1 MATACGW
8 SCYHPHLSSL
18 HQVREHDNHP
28 TLPVVH
34 HLPEV
39 PGSGLHGALGDDEGS
54 LLLVALEEGKG
65 NGSTLHCARR
75 SSWKLCRYYAGDE
88 TACRACKH
96 TQAEHNVVK
105 RMLHC

>member
-39 PGSGLHGALGDDEGS
+39 PGSGLHGALGDDEGP
-54 LLLVALEEGKG
+54 LVLVALGEESHILNAQEIG
-65 NGSTLHCARR
+65 NTFWLNINAAVATEMLCLHR
-75 SSWKLCRYYAGDE
+75 S
-88 TACRACKH
+88 
-96 TQAEHNVVK
+96 
-105 RMLHC
+105 MLWSYVSLTCH

>member
-65 NGSTLHCARR
+65 NGSTHYTVLGGHLGSCVGI
-75 SSWKLCRYYAGDE
+75 YAGDE
-88 TACRACKH
+88 TAH
-96 TQAEHNVVK
+96 V
-105 RMLHC
+105 